1 MQQIAS
7 ETHAALKVTVAVGGR
22 RFRFGQRR
30 AGAQSGGTAGAGARG
45 SNSSGRGI
53 TPPIPETRRLA
64 RASRF
69 VHVCFP

>member
-30 AGAQSGGTAGAGARG
+30 ARAPSGGTAGARG
-45 SNSSGRGI
+45 SDSSGRGI